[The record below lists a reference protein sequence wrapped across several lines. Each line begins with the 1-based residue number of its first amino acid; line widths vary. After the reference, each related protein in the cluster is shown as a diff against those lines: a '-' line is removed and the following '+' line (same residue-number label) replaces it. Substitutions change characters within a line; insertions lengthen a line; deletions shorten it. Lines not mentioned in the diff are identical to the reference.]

1 LPTEKS
7 RQGAARAPT
16 NALLTD
22 DSAGATGALL
32 LSILGQS
39 LRIEYDNAAVLGPC
53 LAANFGAMRVESL
66 RTCSSFAYTIR
77 TLDDS
82 FLIERTDTMAQVAA
96 VGVGD
101 LLYYLEKDVT
111 VEIQQRRPDL
121 LFLHA
126 AAVEWHGIAV
136 VLAAD
141 SGSGKS
147 TTTWAL
153 MHHGFRYLSDELA
166 AIDPHTLEVSAYPH
180 ALCLKQPPPSP
191 YVLPAATMH
200 LGRTHHVPVT
210 ALPGALAKS
219 PLPLGAVFLIRH
231 VPERKVPR
239 LRRLRVAEAST
250 RLYVTALNA
259 LAHSN
264 RGLDAVLRISES
276 VPCFALETAEL
287 AESCAVLLSAIEQR
301 TSAHP

>member
-1 LPTEKS
+1 MLIDDS
-7 RQGAARAPT
+7 GAA
-16 NALLTD
+16 D
-22 DSAGATGALL
+22 ALL

-39 LRIEYDNAAVLGPC
+39 LWIEYDNPAVLGPC
-53 LAANFGAMRVESL
+53 IAANFSAMQVASL
-66 RTCSSFAYTIR
+66 PTRPQFAYKIR
-77 TLDDS
+77 TLGDS
-82 FLIERTDTMAQVAA
+82 FLVERTDTMAQVTA

-111 VEIQQRRPDL
+111 VEIQRRRPDL

-126 AAVEWHGIAV
+126 AAVEWHGAAI

-153 MHHGFRYLSDELA
+153 LHHGVRYLSDELA
-166 AIDPHTLEVSAYPH
+166 AIDPQTLQVSGYPH

-191 YVLPAATMH
+191 YDLPAATMH
-200 LGRTHHVPVT
+200 LGRTRHVPVT
-210 ALPGALAKS
+210 ALPGTAADS

-231 VPERKVPR
+231 DPQLKEPQ
-239 LRRLRVAEAST
+239 LRRLGVAEAST
-250 RLYVTALNA
+250 RIYVTALNA

-276 VPCFALETAEL
+276 VPCFALSTAGL
-287 AESCAVLLSAIEQR
+287 AESCAVILSALEQH